1 MSRFIGILSLDTA
14 FPRIAGDA
22 GNPESYHLP
31 ARVSVVAGAGSTE
44 IVRDGRPDPELV
56 SAFRAAAETFVAEG
70 ACLVTSTCG
79 FLVTVQA
86 DVARDLGVPVLL
98 SSLSLVP
105 LARAATGRAPVGV
118 LTASAA
124 ALGPGAIRAA
134 GAEPEDVRIAGLDG
148 DALFASVFLAAR
160 AAQRDSFDRSEVEGR
175 VAAAAEA
182 LVTRAPEI
190 GSIVLECG
198 NLPPYAEAVRRVT
211 GRPVLSIL
219 DGARLLA
226 PA

>member
-1 MSRFIGILSLDTA
+1 
-14 FPRIAGDA
+14 
-22 GNPESYHLP
+22 
-31 ARVSVVAGAGSTE
+31 
-44 IVRDGRPDPELV
+44 
-56 SAFRAAAETFVAEG
+56 
-70 ACLVTSTCG
+70 
-79 FLVTVQA
+79 VQA

-98 SSLSLVP
+98 SGLSLVP
-105 LARAATGRAPVGV
+105 LARAATGGAPVGV

-148 DALFASVFLAAR
+148 DALFASVFLTAR
-160 AAQRDSFDRSEVEGR
+160 AAQRDSFDPSEVEGR